1 MKKHTKRLL
10 LWVVTATAV
19 LLALTSVG
27 AAVGRQTGSNALF
40 SAVDYLFYPVQRLFS
55 ETTEKVSAFFKTV
68 SDAKAYRLE
77 NEQLK
82 AEVAQLNQTVREATS
97 GTQENQ
103 RLHALLELKKE
114 KKELDTVACRVIARD
129 QDFAFRIDKG
139 AKEGIRKNDAVITY
153 DGLVGKVTAVHQNS
167 ATVVPITRQNSAV
180 GIKIVRNQML
190 AIAQGVHTASFDM
203 GKTLTLS
210 CLSEDK
216 EIVVGDVLETSGL
229 GGVYP
234 AGILVGTV
242 CDVKKNSTGEIE
254 TAEVT
259 VSADPMQLHEVLVVR
274 RSKE

>member
-10 LWVVTATAV
+10 LGVVTVTAV

-40 SAVDYLFYPVQRLFS
+40 SAVDYLFYPVQRTFS
-55 ETTEKVSAFFKTV
+55 GVAHRACVFFETL

-77 NEQLK
+77 NERLK
-82 AEVAQLNQTVREATS
+82 AEVASLNQTVREATS

-103 RLHALLELKKE
+103 RLRALLELKKE
-114 KKELDTVACRVIARD
+114 KNELDTVASRVIAWD
-129 QDFAFRIDKG
+129 QDVAFRIDKG
-139 AKEGIRKNDAVITY
+139 ANDRIQKNDAVITY

-167 ATVVPITRQNSAV
+167 ATVVPVTQQKAAV
-180 GIKIVRNQML
+180 GVKVVRNQML
-190 AIAQGVHTASFDM
+190 AIAQGTQLASFDA
-203 GKTLTLS
+203 GKKLTLS

-229 GGVYP
+229 GGIYP
-234 AGILVGTV
+234 AGVLVGTV
-242 CDVKKNSTGEIE
+242 CGVTKNSAGEIE
-254 TAEVT
+254 SADVT
-259 VSADPMQLHEVLVVR
+259 LSADPTQLHEVLVVR